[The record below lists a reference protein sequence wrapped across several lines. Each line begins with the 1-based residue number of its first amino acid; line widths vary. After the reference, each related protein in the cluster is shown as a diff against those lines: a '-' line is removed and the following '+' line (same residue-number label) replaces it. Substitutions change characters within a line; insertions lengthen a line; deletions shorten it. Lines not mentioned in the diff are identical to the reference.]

1 MIFAL
6 SPGRIAVNSMYDAR
20 LRENLPRVE
29 ERIRQAR
36 QRAGRPEEIRVVA
49 VTKGHPVAAV
59 RAALAAGLQ
68 DLGENRVNEL
78 AAKVGEVGRHAARW
92 HLIGH
97 LQRNKVDK
105 AVDLFDLIQSID
117 SLRLAKELSSEA
129 RKAGITVRGLIQV
142 NASGEATKGGI
153 DVAEDLTLPLESI
166 HEIVE
171 LPNLEIHG
179 LMTMAP
185 FVTDETVLR
194 TAFKRTYRLLEA
206 SAQRI
211 SGLAG
216 KDVSMGMTNDFE
228 IAVEEGSTIVRL
240 GTILFGERDT

>member
-1 MIFAL
+1 
-6 SPGRIAVNSMYDAR
+6 MYDAR

-36 QRAGRPEEIRVVA
+36 HRAGRPDEVRVVA
-49 VTKGHPVAAV
+49 VTKGHSVAAV
-59 RAALAAGLQ
+59 RAALAAGLE

-78 AAKVGEVGRHAARW
+78 AGKVDDVGRHAARW

-105 AVDLFDLIQSID
+105 AVELFDLIHSID
-117 SLRLAKELSSEA
+117 SLRLAQELSREA
-129 RKAGITVRGLIQV
+129 RQAGINVRGLIQV
-142 NASGEATKGGI
+142 NASGEETKGGI
-153 DVAEDLTLPLESI
+153 DAAENLTLALETI

-171 LPNLEIHG
+171 LPNLEIRG

-194 TAFKRTYRLLEA
+194 TAFKRTYRLREA
-206 SAQRI
+206 CGQRI
-211 SGLAG
+211 AGFAG

>member
-1 MIFAL
+1 
-6 SPGRIAVNSMYDAR
+6 MYDAR

-36 QRAGRPEEIRVVA
+36 QRAGRPDEVRVVA

-78 AAKVGEVGRHAARW
+78 ADKVGEVGRHAARW

-97 LQRNKVDK
+97 LQRNKVDR
-105 AVDLFDLIQSID
+105 AVELFDLIHSID

-129 RKAGITVRGLIQV
+129 RQAGITVRGLIQV

-153 DVAEDLTLPLESI
+153 DVADDPNEPLESI

-171 LPNLEIHG
+171 LPNLEIRG

-194 TAFKRTYRLLEA
+194 SAFRKTHRLLEA
-206 SAQRI
+206 CGQRI
-211 SGLAG
+211 SGFAG

>member
-1 MIFAL
+1 
-6 SPGRIAVNSMYDAR
+6 MYDAR

-36 QRAGRPEEIRVVA
+36 QRAGRSDEVLVVA

-59 RAALAAGLQ
+59 HAALAAGLQ

-78 AAKVGEVGRHAARW
+78 ADKVDEVGRHAARW

-105 AVDLFDLIQSID
+105 AVELFDLIHSID
-117 SLRLAKELSSEA
+117 SLRLAKALSSEA
-129 RKAGITVRGLIQV
+129 RQTGITVRGLIQV

-171 LPNLEIHG
+171 QPNLEIRG

-194 TAFKRTYRLLEA
+194 TAFKRTHRLLEA
-206 SAQRI
+206 CEQRI
-211 SGLAG
+211 SGFAG